1 MTSSCG
7 FEISHDKTASLTDGK
22 LSTGWKPASDADT
35 LVVTLPESPH
45 AGMIVLQ
52 WTEGVRNYTLE
63 CYNRSG
69 ELTDTIEASY
79 SYLMYA
85 TNHTLPEDAARLVLT
100 TNNLDTAVAEVRLY
114 EADRIPS
121 LVPCWSE
128 SNKKADLMVISAHL
142 GDELLYFGGL
152 IPSQTG
158 TGKNVELVFL
168 SSSDRDRL
176 GESLDAMWAV
186 GLTNAPVYL
195 GFDET
200 RTSNYEDAVNE
211 WDLETAVQALVERI
225 RATQPDV
232 IVTHDV
238 NGEDG
243 NHQHSYTATLVRRA
257 VLLAADPASYPDSY
271 AKYGAWEVKKLYV
284 HLYEANKITL
294 DYTVPLEGFG
304 SLSAEQV
311 AELGYGKYA
320 SLDDHSRSYYN
331 EKFEANSY
339 GLIAS
344 TVGEDTAK
352 NDLFEHIEG

>member
-1 MTSSCG
+1 MC
-7 FEISHDKTASLTDGK
+7 I
-22 LSTGWKPASDADT
+22 
-35 LVVTLPESPH
+35 
-45 AGMIVLQ
+45 
-52 WTEGVRNYTLE
+52 
-63 CYNRSG
+63 
-69 ELTDTIEASY
+69 
-79 SYLMYA
+79 
-85 TNHTLPEDAARLVLT
+85 
-100 TNNLDTAVAEVRLY
+100 
-114 EADRIPS
+114 
-121 LVPCWSE
+121 
-128 SNKKADLMVISAHL
+128 
-142 GDELLYFGGL
+142 
-152 IPSQTG
+152 
-158 TGKNVELVFL
+158 
-168 SSSDRDRL
+168 RDR
-176 GESLDAMWAV
+176 
-186 GLTNAPVYL
+186 
-195 GFDET
+195 
-200 RTSNYEDAVNE
+200 
-211 WDLETAVQALVERI
+211 
-225 RATQPDV
+225 
-232 IVTHDV
+232 
-238 NGEDG
+238 DG